1 MSADHQKNINEY
13 ISKIKSQKK
22 EPVDIEQLWLDIK
35 SGSKAA
41 LSKGITL
48 AESTL
53 SQDITLAHALLQK
66 CLQTHHPT
74 KRIAITGIPG
84 SGKSTF
90 INAYALQLVKEGHK
104 VAILSIDPSSSISQ
118 GSILGDKTRMEDIA
132 HLEQVFIRPTATG
145 NTLGGVHLNTREAI
159 LLCETAGYD
168 HILVETVGVGQ
179 SEYVVQDMTDM
190 MVLILL
196 PGSGDSLQ
204 GIKRGIMEAA
214 DVVLINKSDQFPEV
228 NIQRTVTDYKHALH
242 MMPLKTNEWIPQV
255 LATSALVPASIQQV
269 AETINSFF
277 KHAQLKGFLDI
288 RRKEQWQKWFV
299 SSIGWATN
307 EVLKSKGMHLSD
319 QIPTLQEL
327 PPAKALEAIR
337 KALQ

>member
-1 MSADHQKNINEY
+1 MTAEHQKNINQF

-22 EPVDIEQLWLDIK
+22 EPIDIEQIWLDIQAGNK
-35 SGSKAA
+35 ASLSKA
-41 LSKGITL
+41 ITL
-48 AESTL
+48 VESTL
-53 SQDITLAHALLQK
+53 STDIALAHALLQK
-66 CLQTHHPT
+66 CLKVNHPT
-74 KRIAITGIPG
+74 RRIAVTGIPG

-90 INAYALQLVKEGHK
+90 INAYALALAKEGNK
-104 VAILSIDPSSSISQ
+104 VAILSIDPSSKISQ

-159 LLCETAGYD
+159 LLCEAAGYD

-214 DVVLINKSDQFPEV
+214 DVVLINKSDQFPELNV
-228 NIQRTVTDYKHALH
+228 QRTVTDYKHALH
-242 MMPLKTNEWIPQV
+242 MMPAKANEWIPQV
-255 LATSALVPASIQQV
+255 LASSAFVSVSIQNV
-269 AETINSFF
+269 AETIDSYFN
-277 KHAQLKGFLDI
+277 HVQIKGFLES
-288 RRKEQWQKWFV
+288 RRKQQWQNWFV

-307 EVLKSKGMHLSD
+307 EVLKSKGMHLAD
-319 QIPTLQEL
+319 EMPTLDEL

-337 KALQ
+337 KAFS

>member
-1 MSADHQKNINEY
+1 MSADHQKNINQF

-22 EPVDIEQLWLDIK
+22 EPIDVEQLFHDIQ
-35 SGSKAA
+35 SGSKSA

-48 AESTL
+48 VESKL

-66 CLQTHHPT
+66 CLSQKHSS

-90 INAYALQLVKEGHK
+90 INAYALSLVNEGKK
-104 VAILSIDPSSSISQ
+104 VAILSIDPSSSISY
-118 GSILGDKTRMEDIA
+118 GSILGDKTRMEDIS

-159 LLCETAGYD
+159 LLCEAAGYD
-168 HILVETVGVGQ
+168 QILVETVGVGQ
-179 SEYVVQDMTDM
+179 SEYAVQDMTDM
-190 MVLILL
+190 MILILL

-242 MMPLKTNEWIPQV
+242 MMPIKANEWIPQV
-255 LATSALVPASIQQV
+255 LASSAFIAASIQKV
-269 AETINSFF
+269 SETIDAYF
-277 KHAQLKGFLDI
+277 KHAQLKGYFES

-307 EVLKSKGMHLSD
+307 EVLKSKGMDLSNEM
-319 QIPTLQEL
+319 PTLNEL

-337 KALQ
+337 KAIH